1 MSTATQPRT
10 VHAGHSTLGLND
22 GANAR
27 AWAPSPFRHAEP
39 KQRTPLS
46 LVPATKRSRR
56 AGFAAFCF
64 ALLLAALVGVLVI
77 NVNVANSQYDIVGLN
92 ADEQTLD
99 QQNEALTQQLQNLQ
113 APQNVAAKAA
123 ELGMVTPG
131 TVASINLDSQ
141 KITGVSTPA
150 EKGKTPTTLVA
161 APEVPGEQDANKES
175 DGKPTADEGSTTE
188 KSSDQTTP
196 EGNAVAGGASTD
208 KSNTPENPQDSSA
221 RELNGGTIPA
231 PAQQNS
237 GQ

>member
-1 MSTATQPRT
+1 MSTATQTRA
-10 VHAGHSTLGLND
+10 VHAGHSTVGMND

-27 AWAPSPFRHAEP
+27 ALAPSPLRSTEP

-77 NVNVANSQYDIVGLN
+77 NVNVANSQYDIVGLS
-92 ADEQTLD
+92 ADEQTLN
-99 QQNEALTQQLQNLQ
+99 QQNEALTQELQNLQ

-131 TVASINLDSQ
+131 AVAAINLDSQ
-141 KITGVSTPA
+141 KITGKSTPA

-161 APEVPGEQDANKES
+161 TPEVPGDQAESKAS
-175 DGKPTADEGSTTE
+175 DGQATAGEESTTTE
-188 KSSDQTTP
+188 TSEQKAP

-208 KSNTPENPQDSSA
+208 KSNTTENSQESSA
-221 RELNGGTIPA
+221 KELNGGTIPA